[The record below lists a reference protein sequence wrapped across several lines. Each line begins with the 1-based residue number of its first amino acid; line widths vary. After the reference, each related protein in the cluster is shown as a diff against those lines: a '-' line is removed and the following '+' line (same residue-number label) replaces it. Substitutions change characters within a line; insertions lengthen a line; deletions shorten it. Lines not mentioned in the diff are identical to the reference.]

1 MDDIYVS
8 VEEVA
13 VLLRVSVET
22 VRAYIK
28 AKKNPLPAYRL
39 GREYRID
46 KTEFQEWMKTR
57 RNTNEE

>member
-1 MDDIYVS
+1 MEDQYYS

-13 VLLRVSVET
+13 ALLKVSVET

-28 AKKNPLPAYRL
+28 AKRNPLPAYRL

-46 KTEFQEWMKTR
+46 KNEFQEWMKTR